1 MVEKSY
7 DSRMGCTT
15 NAGYVALLE
24 QRTRSIV
31 RIKAITTFKK
41 HLEIAAGW
49 QIKQV
54 IKKLKIVYLSYERQQ
69 LTV

>member
-54 IKKLKIVYLSYERQQ
+54 KKN
-69 LTV
+69 